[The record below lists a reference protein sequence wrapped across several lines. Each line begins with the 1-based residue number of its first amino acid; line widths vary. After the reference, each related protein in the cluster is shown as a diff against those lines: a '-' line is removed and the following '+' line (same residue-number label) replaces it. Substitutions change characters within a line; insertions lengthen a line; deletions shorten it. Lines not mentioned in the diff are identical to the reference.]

1 MESKNKS
8 IIERAVQKWNIFFI
22 IGCLFTMAL
31 TSTAGAEESHHSG
44 TQEFHRH
51 HASLIVGNTFDE
63 HGENGFS
70 VGGDYEYRLNKWFG
84 LGVGLE
90 YAGGD
95 FEHVLIGIP
104 LLFHPN
110 EHWRFAVAA
119 ATEIHK
125 EGEHE
130 EREREAIVRTG
141 VGYQFHIGNGYSI
154 SPEFNV
160 DFSEHETLYVIGL
173 SFGFGW

>member
-1 MESKNKS
+1 MEFKNKS
-8 IIERAVQKWNIFFI
+8 IIERAVQKWHTFVS

-51 HASLIVGNTFDE
+51 HASLILGNTFDE

-70 VGGDYEYRLNKWFG
+70 VGGDYEYRVNKWFG

-104 LLFHPN
+104 LFFHPN